1 MNPIG
6 AELALYAG
14 RVAELSAQ
22 LGRPVDLLAMGVTD
36 RSGEL
41 ALGPAGEVVSPN
53 GACRM
58 FRAADG
64 WMALNLAREEDRD
77 LVPAWLAT
85 EASDEPWALIAA
97 EAARRTAGE
106 LIERAR
112 LLGLPAARVG
122 EVNWGGDEPFRFA
135 PERSWP
141 NSARPPGKIRVVDLS
156 ALWAGPMCGA
166 ILAAVGAEV
175 TKIESAH
182 RPDPTR
188 LSTPGL
194 DARLNGSKAR
204 VTLDLAAPE
213 GQAELRARVEEADVL
228 ITSARQRG
236 LRSIGLDPSS
246 LLAERPGLTWVAIT
260 GYGWAMDRTPDDPPE
275 RVAFGDDAAAAGGL
289 VGWTD
294 AGEPRFLGDAL
305 SDPLTGAA
313 AAVSAMVGILGGGG
327 CLIDAAMAQIASRA
341 TAGCAS

>member
-6 AELALYAG
+6 AELARYAG

-22 LGRPVDLLAMGVTD
+22 LGRRVDLLAMGVTD

-64 WMALNLAREEDRD
+64 WMALNLARDEDRD
-77 LVPAWLAT
+77 LVPAWLTT
-85 EASDEPWALIAA
+85 EAPDEPWALIAA
-97 EAARRTAGE
+97 EAARHTTSE
-106 LIERAR
+106 LVERAR

-122 EVNWGGDEPFRFA
+122 EVNRCGDEPVRFA
-135 PERSWP
+135 SEPSRP
-141 NSARPPGKIRVVDLS
+141 KRARPPPKINVIDLS

-166 ILAAVGAEV
+166 ILARMGAMV

-213 GQAELRARVEEADVL
+213 GQAELRARVAEADVL

-236 LRSIGLDPSS
+236 LRSIGLDPTA
-246 LLAERPGLTWVAIT
+246 LLAARPGLTWVAIT
-260 GYGWAMDRTPDDPPE
+260 GYGWDMGRTPDDPPE

-313 AAVSAMVGILGGGG
+313 AAVSAMAGVLGGGG
-327 CLIDAAMAQIASRA
+327 CVVDAAMAQIASRA
-341 TAGCAS
+341 AAGRAS